1 MYPVQVLALFPPF
14 PRENKVFVAMSFD
27 PRFDARWN
35 YVIKPGITAISIN
48 DEPLEAYR
56 VDVRQVS
63 DSIMTDILQGISR
76 CRLIL
81 ADITMLGKRDNYTI
95 RNGNVMYE
103 VGLTHAARQ
112 PEEVLLFRSDN
123 EPLLFDVASIRVNT
137 YDPDGDTEAS
147 TRLISHAVY
156 DALREID
163 LKKSLVVQRAVESL
177 RYDGFMLLMEVSPG
191 LSHPAV
197 RTMGEVLGFAN
208 KCITISRLLDV
219 GMIST
224 KLPQF
229 APETFSQ
236 IAQDQP
242 MEQFFAYELTP
253 FGEAVRETAA
263 ARLGFTGEAAMAWND
278 ALGEELENKTKP
290 PPTGA

>member
-27 PRFDARWN
+27 PRFDAGWN
-35 YVIKPGITAISIN
+35 NVIKPGITAISIN

-63 DSIMTDILQGISR
+63 DSIMTDILQGMSR

-95 RNGNVMYE
+95 RNGNVMYK
-103 VGLTHAARQ
+103 VGLAHAARQ

-123 EPLLFDVASIRVNT
+123 EPLLFDVASIRVNS
-137 YDPDGDTEAS
+137 YDPDRDTEAS

-156 DALREID
+156 GALREID
-163 LKKSLVVQRAVESL
+163 LKKSLEVQRAVESL
-177 RYDGFMLLMEVSPG
+177 GYDGFMLLMEVSPG

-208 KCITISRLLDV
+208 KRITISRLLDA

-263 ARLGFTGEAAMAWND
+263 ARLGFTREAATAWNE